1 MENKVPPQNME
12 AEQAIIG
19 GLLLD
24 PSAWDEVAELVAE
37 RARKGIM
44 PPSVTAEEVDSL
56 ASMN

>member
-37 RARKGIM
+37 EEFYK
-44 PPSVTAEEVDSL
+44 PSHRRIFPVSKR
-56 ASMN
+56 